1 MNKITDIEGKELTI
15 GDTVYY
21 ARKQNYSANGEL
33 LKLVISHITTDG
45 KVKMNK
51 YTSTEPNRQLLK
63 IK

>member
-1 MNKITDIEGKELTI
+1 MSRITDIEGKELTI

-33 LKLVISHITTDG
+33 IKVQITEFYSDG
-45 KVKMNK
+45 RVRLGK
-51 YTSTEPNRQLLK
+51 YTSTEPNKQLLK